1 MKSLQKNNL
10 GFLYNPF
17 EEVFLSK
24 CIEKQ
29 VQIVNPEFIVPENFI
44 DANTMKWTIEYV
56 INMIN
61 EDDSIDIKFADNNV
75 TENELIGL
83 LEQYSKNMKN
93 YCQHHKLYYVE
104 ECRKCKLK
112 REEIQKKYSYVYLKD
127 IYALNSNKINEG
139 GESTIYNH
147 GKNHVIKIFKED
159 KIDMGF
165 KIDIISKILD
175 KAGKIKNI
183 NNRDENYQYIIP
195 EQLIIDNNTKTIV
208 GYKMKKVKGFPIS
221 DLKNKTRVKKLGF
234 TRIDIIK
241 ILISIGKGIETLH
254 NELNIFIGDLNG
266 RNILF
271 DENKKIYFLDFDG
284 MGTDELVPEFYT
296 DGYID
301 PVSKK
306 NKKVTMKDDW
316 YSFAIQAFYYLT
328 YTHPF
333 NGIDKKNLEL
343 VERMEAKKSLL
354 GNHGIVPPKIAVP
367 WNWMDIELQ
376 KAFLNIFEGNSR
388 ISIVP
393 YLEKC
398 LENLVDRNDDDEFNE
413 EVIDEFENFS
423 DDESEDDEVDEFI
436 EGIYKEIM
444 MKSQYMKN
452 KELYKYNQNNYLQK
466 DILDK
471 KIDKFIKEF
480 YEKR

>member
-1 MKSLQKNNL
+1 
-10 GFLYNPF
+10 
-17 EEVFLSK
+17 
-24 CIEKQ
+24 
-29 VQIVNPEFIVPENFI
+29 
-44 DANTMKWTIEYV
+44 
-56 INMIN
+56 
-61 EDDSIDIKFADNNV
+61 
-75 TENELIGL
+75 
-83 LEQYSKNMKN
+83 
-93 YCQHHKLYYVE
+93 
-104 ECRKCKLK
+104 
-112 REEIQKKYSYVYLKD
+112 
-127 IYALNSNKINEG
+127 
-139 GESTIYNH
+139 
-147 GKNHVIKIFKED
+147 
-159 KIDMGF
+159 
-165 KIDIISKILD
+165 
-175 KAGKIKNI
+175 
-183 NNRDENYQYIIP
+183 
-195 EQLIIDNNTKTIV
+195 
-208 GYKMKKVKGFPIS
+208 
-221 DLKNKTRVKKLGF
+221 
-234 TRIDIIK
+234 
-241 ILISIGKGIETLH
+241 
-254 NELNIFIGDLNG
+254 
-266 RNILF
+266 
-271 DENKKIYFLDFDG
+271 
-284 MGTDELVPEFYT
+284 
-296 DGYID
+296 
-301 PVSKK
+301 
-306 NKKVTMKDDW
+306 MKDDW